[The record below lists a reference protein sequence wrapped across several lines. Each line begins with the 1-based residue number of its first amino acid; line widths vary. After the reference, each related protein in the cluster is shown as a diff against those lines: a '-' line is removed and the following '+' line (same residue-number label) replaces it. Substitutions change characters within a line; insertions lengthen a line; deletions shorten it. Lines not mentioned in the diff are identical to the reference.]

1 MTDSW
6 RVNRVA
12 EGKYVGAVFLD
23 LSKAFDSFKSGSAT
37 QINFYSKGVAELRH
51 QRMASEFTKGET
63 THDCYYCNHVV
74 TDSTCGFKL
83 LELISKIQN
92 SKKIRG
98 GGPPPRPSPPF
109 LWPPTVSV

>member
-51 QRMASEFTKGET
+51 HRLKRMASEFTKGET
-63 THDCYYCNHVV
+63 T
-74 TDSTCGFKL
+74 L
-83 LELISKIQN
+83 LL
-92 SKKIRG
+92 
-98 GGPPPRPSPPF
+98 
-109 LWPPTVSV
+109 L